1 LGARFGTAGREDGVG
16 STWWCLSPAKGPKKT
31 WAPATQSS
39 PRGEREHAREGAEG
53 GHGRGEL
60 HGGRGVGHQEGEG
73 AMGTREE
80 MVSRGG
86 GGELQHQR
94 ECMKEMRG
102 AVVGRCQGE
111 GGDSDGVGGRV
122 R

>member
-1 LGARFGTAGREDGVG
+1 MERG
-16 STWWCLSPAKGPKKT
+16 CHKNNKG
-31 WAPATQSS
+31 
-39 PRGEREHAREGAEG
+39 GAEG

-94 ECMKEMRG
+94 EGVRAMRG
-102 AVVGRCQGE
+102 AAMGRCQGE
-111 GGDSDGVGGRV
+111 WRRWEDARESGVGRG
-122 R
+122 

>member
-1 LGARFGTAGREDGVG
+1 LAWRGAAIRT
-16 STWWCLSPAKGPKKT
+16 
-31 WAPATQSS
+31 
-39 PRGEREHAREGAEG
+39 AREGAEG

-60 HGGRGVGHQEGEG
+60 HGGRGIGHQEGEG

-86 GGELQHQR
+86 RAAAPER
-94 ECMKEMRG
+94 EGVREMRG
-102 AVVGRCQGE
+102 AAVGRCQGE
-111 GGDSDGVGGRV
+111 GGDRDGVGGRV

>member
-1 LGARFGTAGREDGVG
+1 MERGCHKN
-16 STWWCLSPAKGPKKT
+16 SKG
-31 WAPATQSS
+31 
-39 PRGEREHAREGAEG
+39 GAEG

-80 MVSRGG
+80 MVSRG
-86 GGELQHQR
+86 ELQHQR
-94 ECMKEMRG
+94 EGVREMRG
-102 AVVGRCQGE
+102 AAVGRCQGE
-111 GGDSDGVGGRV
+111 GGDRDGVGGRV

>member
-1 LGARFGTAGREDGVG
+1 LAWRGAAIRTAR
-16 STWWCLSPAKGPKKT
+16 K
-31 WAPATQSS
+31 
-39 PRGEREHAREGAEG
+39 GAEG

-86 GGELQHQR
+86 GELQHQR
-94 ECMKEMRG
+94 EGVRRWEDARERSGGGKMPGRG
-102 AVVGRCQGE
+102 AAVGR
-111 GGDSDGVGGRV
+111 
-122 R
+122 

>member
-1 LGARFGTAGREDGVG
+1 MERG
-16 STWWCLSPAKGPKKT
+16 CHKNNKG
-31 WAPATQSS
+31 
-39 PRGEREHAREGAEG
+39 GAEG

-86 GGELQHQR
+86 GGRAAAPERGR
-94 ECMKEMRG
+94 EGDERG
-102 AVVGRCQGE
+102 GDGKMPGRVAAVGRCQGE
-111 GGDSDGVGGRV
+111 WRGERIRKREKDYSHLFSIFFQQTLCANI
-122 R
+122 